1 MNQHVLLLHNLGDT
15 SIINGGPILLI
26 FLILLTL
33 GAEFGWLLFRGGFFC
48 GGLLLGGF
56 PAACGLVVAGY
67 VLDIRQ
73 CVVFEH

>member
-33 GAEFGWLLFRGGFFC
+33 GTKFGWLLFRGGFFC
-48 GGLLLGGF
+48 GGLLLEGL
-56 PAACGLVVAGY
+56 PAA
-67 VLDIRQ
+67 
-73 CVVFEH
+73 F